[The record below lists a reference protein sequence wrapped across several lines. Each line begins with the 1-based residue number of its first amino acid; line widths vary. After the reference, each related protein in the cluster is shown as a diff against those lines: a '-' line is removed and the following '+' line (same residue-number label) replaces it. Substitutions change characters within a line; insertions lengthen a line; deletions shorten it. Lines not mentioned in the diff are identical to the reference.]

1 VVVGIQPWFP
11 KAVLKSLGLYRE
23 CAGDGNVGSKIR
35 LIAGAFPIQPLAL
48 SRLNGSMGIGFRLAA
63 RVSAVGQGFVWRKLR
78 NFIGS
83 F

>member
-1 VVVGIQPWFP
+1 
-11 KAVLKSLGLYRE
+11 
-23 CAGDGNVGSKIR
+23 
-35 LIAGAFPIQPLAL
+35 
-48 SRLNGSMGIGFRLAA
+48 MGIGFRLAA